1 MTKPAII
8 NKETGISFGL
18 LVTFSGGIVWLSTV
32 YADVS
37 EQKNQIKELKN
48 ENVLIKEDIREI
60 LLNTRELKVKL
71 ELLNKDGK

>member
-1 MTKPAII
+1 MTKPLII
-8 NKETGISFGL
+8 NRETGISLGL
-18 LVTFSGGIVWLSTV
+18 LATFAGGIVWLSSV
-32 YADVS
+32 HADVN
-37 EQKNQIKELKN
+37 EQKNQIKELKS

>member
-1 MTKPAII
+1 MHKNLII
-8 NKETGISFGL
+8 NRETSVSVGILISL
-18 LVTFSGGIVWLSTV
+18 AGGVIWLSNV

-37 EQKNQIKELKN
+37 EQKNQIKELKS

>member
-1 MTKPAII
+1 MHKNLII
-8 NKETGISFGL
+8 NRETSVSVGILISL
-18 LVTFSGGIVWLSTV
+18 AGGVIWLSTV